1 VLTIRNAKFGKLWL
15 MIVMVGSSVSCMFP
29 RHFTARARGERSVT
43 GYETGIILAL
53 NLLDSH
59 RCLAALKVA
68 EPIKPKGKRTTM
80 SLRATI
86 LKEIETVAANQN
98 KTLQPLTDALPL
110 NDSGLDS
117 LCFAILVARL
127 EDITGR
133 DPLSEAQ
140 DGQFPRTIG
149 EFIALYEGARV

>member
-1 VLTIRNAKFGKLWL
+1 
-15 MIVMVGSSVSCMFP
+15 
-29 RHFTARARGERSVT
+29 
-43 GYETGIILAL
+43 
-53 NLLDSH
+53 
-59 RCLAALKVA
+59 
-68 EPIKPKGKRTTM
+68 M

-86 LKEIETVAANQN
+86 VNEMQTVAADQN
-98 KTLQPLTDALPL
+98 ITLPPLTDELPL

-140 DGQFPRTIG
+140 GARFPTTIG
-149 EFIALYEGARV
+149 EFVALYEEARV